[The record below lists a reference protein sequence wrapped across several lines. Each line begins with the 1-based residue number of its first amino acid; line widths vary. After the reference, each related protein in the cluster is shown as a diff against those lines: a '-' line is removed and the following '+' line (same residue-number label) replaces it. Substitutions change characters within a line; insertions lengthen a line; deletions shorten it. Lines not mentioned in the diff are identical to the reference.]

1 MWKDCTDTSWP
12 IPIVSRPSRLAG
24 LRRLS
29 TRLLARLVEWRER
42 ARSRDLLRQLDDRML
57 RDAGL
62 TRSDVARECAKQFWQ
77 P

>member
-1 MWKDCTDTSWP
+1 
-12 IPIVSRPSRLAG
+12 
-24 LRRLS
+24 
-29 TRLLARLVEWRER
+29 LLARLVEWRER

-62 TRSDVARECAKQFWQ
+62 TRSDVTRECAKQFWQ

>member
-1 MWKDCTDTSWP
+1 M
-12 IPIVSRPSRLAG
+12 
-24 LRRLS
+24 S